1 MKYRIPSFIIVILLL
16 CTLVQCAKK
25 GMPEGG
31 PEDEEPPRFI
41 RANPEN
47 FTTNFDEEEIRI
59 FFNEYVKLENPQ
71 QQIIIS
77 PPMDPRP
84 SILPLG
90 SARKDV
96 RIEIFDTLEENTTYT
111 INFGKSI
118 TDNNEGNPLHYF
130 KYVFSTG
137 DYIDSLEVG
146 GTVEDAYLKKPADF
160 ISIFLY
166 EVDSTFSDSVV
177 YKKTPR
183 YVTYTLD
190 STNIFN
196 LENLKAG
203 TYQMLAVQDNNDN
216 YLFNPAK
223 EKIGFIENHITI
235 PTDSTYQITIFQ
247 EKLDFEIQRPKQLK
261 GQQILFGYEGSAN
274 LDSIRIEP
282 LTPQPF
288 GFESRIVKDRKTDS
302 LYYWYKP
309 NIETDSLVFEVISP
323 GGRRDTLITRITEM
337 ERDSLKVTAEP
348 SGNINFEQN
357 VVLKANTPLI
367 SSDESRITVLDKDSA
382 AVSFSTDLRLLEN
395 ELHISF
401 NKTESNKYVVQ
412 ALPGTVTD
420 MFEATN
426 DTITQRIS
434 TKALSDFGNLTFRLQ
449 NVEEYPV
456 IAQLTNL
463 KGEVMAEIYSEGEN
477 VVEFKNLNP
486 GEFFMRL
493 VFDRNDNKKWDTG
506 DYLEKRQPER
516 IEYFPDTLEVR
527 ANWDQNEQ
535 FILE

>member
-1 MKYRIPSFIIVILLL
+1 MKYRIPGFIIVILLL
-16 CTLVQCAKK
+16 FTLIQCAKK

-47 FTTNFDEEEIRI
+47 YTTNFDAEEIRI
-59 FFNEYVKLENPQ
+59 FFNEYVKLKNPQ

-90 SARKDV
+90 AARRDV
-96 RIEIFDTLEENTTYT
+96 RIQISDTLEENTTYT
-111 INFGKSI
+111 VNFGKSI
-118 TDNNEGNPLHYF
+118 TDNNEGNPLNYF

-166 EVDSTFSDSVV
+166 EVDSTFSDSAV

-203 TYQMLAVQDNNDN
+203 TYQMLAVLDKNDN
-216 YLFNPAK
+216 YLFNPK
-223 EKIGFIENHITI
+223 NEKIGFIGHHITI
-235 PTDSTYQITIFQ
+235 PTDSTYEITIF
-247 EKLDFEIQRPKQLK
+247 EENLPFEIQRPKQLN
-261 GQQILFGYEGSAN
+261 GQQILFGYEGVTD
-274 LDSIRIEP
+274 LDSVQIEL
-282 LTPQPF
+282 LTQKPF
-288 GFESRIVKDRKTDS
+288 GFQSRIIKDPKTDS
-302 LYYWYKP
+302 LYYWYEPK
-309 NIETDSLVFEVISP
+309 IETDSLAFEIISP
-323 GGRRDTLITRITEM
+323 ASRDTLFTKIADKPK
-337 ERDSLKVTAEP
+337 DSLNVTTEP
-348 SGNINFEQN
+348 SGSIAFEQDFIF
-357 VVLKANTPLI
+357 KANTPLVA
-367 SSDESRITVLDKDSA
+367 SDESKITVLDKDSA
-382 AVSFSTDLRLLEN
+382 AVPFSTELRLLEN

-401 NKTESNKYVVQ
+401 NKTESNKYIVQ

-420 MFEATN
+420 LFEATN
-426 DTITQRIS
+426 DTIIQQVT
-434 TKALSDFGNLTFRLQ
+434 TKALSEFGTLTFTLQ
-449 NVEEYPV
+449 NLREFPIIV
-456 IAQLTNL
+456 QLTNL
-463 KGEVMAEIYSEGEN
+463 KGEVQREQYSEEKS
-477 VVEFKNLNP
+477 VIDFENLNP

-493 VFDRNDNKKWDTG
+493 VFDRNQNRKWDTG
-506 DYLEKRQPER
+506 NYLEKRQPER

-535 FILE
+535 FILN